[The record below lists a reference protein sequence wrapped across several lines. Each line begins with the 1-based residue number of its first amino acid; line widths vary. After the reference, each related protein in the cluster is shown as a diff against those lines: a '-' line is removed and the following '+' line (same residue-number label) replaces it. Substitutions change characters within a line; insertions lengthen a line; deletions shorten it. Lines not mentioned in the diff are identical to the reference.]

1 MQPTSLPF
9 GQGSILVT
17 TSDFQQGF
25 QAGQQEY
32 TAHKALRAM
41 DPQPFTD
48 WSLTEL
54 FLEKLEDL
62 RFSSPY
68 GIGFTAGFLLAL
80 ATDSQE
86 NGGSH
91 A

>member
-1 MQPTSLPF
+1 MQEKLKY

-17 TSDFQQGF
+17 RSDFQKGF
-25 QAGQQEY
+25 HAGQADYQA
-32 TAHKALRAM
+32 TKALHSE
-41 DPQPFTD
+41 PLTD
-48 WSLTEL
+48 EELTDL

-62 RFSSPY
+62 TLSSPY

-80 ATDSQE
+80 AE
-86 NGGSH
+86 E